1 VTAAP
6 LAEADP
12 IWGAMPAT
20 VLPWADDGRE
30 VECARAGGRY
40 RMTGSARATLNTL
53 TVSEKAKLTTL
64 IVDSNRAGEP
74 AEINT
79 YTFDQIR
86 DARVLSV
93 AERMDRLMAYFACRN
108 FRPGTPIVWLVGHQ
122 VTPETIRSTQEALAW
137 IEAESDNELGAFRDL
152 LDDVGFIRNLGT
164 NVAITPAGF
173 VRMDE
178 LRRGGAPTNRA
189 FVAMWFANE
198 TSDAYEQGIAPA
210 ITETGF
216 EPVRIDKKEHIN
228 KIDDEIVAEIKRS
241 RFVVADFTSS
251 TVHAGE
257 EIVYIPRGGVYY
269 EAGLAQGRDIPV
281 IWCVR
286 HDQIDRV
293 HFDTRQFNHIVWES
307 PEDLRTKLR
316 NRIRA
321 LFADAS

>member
-1 VTAAP
+1 M
-6 LAEADP
+6 LDEADP

-20 VLPWADDGRE
+20 VAQWADDGRE
-30 VECARAGGRY
+30 VECARAGGSY
-40 RMTGSARATLNTL
+40 RITGSARATLNTL
-53 TVSEKAKLTTL
+53 TAAEKAKLTTL
-64 IVDSNRAGEP
+64 IVDTNRAGEP
-74 AEINT
+74 PEIST
-79 YTFDQIR
+79 YTFDQVR
-86 DARVLSV
+86 NARVLTV
-93 AERMDRLMAYFACRN
+93 AERMDRLMAYFAHRN
-108 FRPGTPIVWLVGHQ
+108 FRPGTPIIWLVGHT

-137 IEAESDNELGAFRDL
+137 IEAESDGELGAFRDL
-152 LDDVGFIRNLGT
+152 LADIGFIRNMGT

-178 LRRGGAPTNRA
+178 LRRGGAPTNKA
-189 FVAMWFANE
+189 FVAMWFGAD

-210 ITETGF
+210 IAETGF

-251 TVHAGE
+251 TVQAGDQT
-257 EIVYIPRGGVYY
+257 VYVPRGGVYY
-269 EAGLAQGRDIPV
+269 EAGLAQGREIPV

-286 HDQIDRV
+286 NDQIDHV

-307 PEDLRTKLR
+307 PADLRTKLR

-321 LFADAS
+321 LFADAK